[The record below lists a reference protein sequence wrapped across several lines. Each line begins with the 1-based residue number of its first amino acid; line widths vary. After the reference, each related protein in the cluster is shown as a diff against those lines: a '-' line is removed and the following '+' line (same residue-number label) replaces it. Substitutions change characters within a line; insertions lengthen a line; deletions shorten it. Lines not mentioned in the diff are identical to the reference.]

1 VTLRFSIF
9 KKVHEQKIGSRTM
22 TNPPEPINAFE
33 LLRASPDDTPNI
45 KLLRFAV
52 IGMGV
57 VLALGLVAVFGR
69 LFYLATRPVTQA
81 GTSSS
86 AAVSVNAATGG
97 DVRMALPTGAKIR
110 SHAISGSQLSVLY
123 EAATGDGIVVF
134 DLETNRQRSH
144 VRFVPESSLD
154 TSLPR

>member
-1 VTLRFSIF
+1 
-9 KKVHEQKIGSRTM
+9 M

-52 IGMGV
+52 IGMAV

-81 GTSSS
+81 GTSLS
-86 AAVSVNAATGG
+86 ASAIVGG
-97 DVRMALPTGAKIR
+97 GGASDVRLALPVGAKIR

-123 EAATGDGIVVF
+123 EAATGDGIVVL
-134 DLETNRQRSH
+134 DLDTNRQRTH
-144 VRFVPESSLD
+144 VRFVPEGSVD
-154 TSLPR
+154 PGLPR